1 MSEINGLGTG
11 ELAYLLW
18 ERQGRPENRSLENWL
33 EAEYLKHPMAPSY
46 PATNADVEMRMRGLG
61 PLTQVEP
68 PMANEIADPS
78 GGGAVKVDKEDSR
91 QGKSAVGT
99 VIVPCLVG
107 AVVMIAIGMAF
118 SLFRKHV

>member
-1 MSEINGLGTG
+1 MSEINGLGTD

-33 EAEYLKHPMAPSY
+33 EAEYLRHPMAH

-61 PLTQVEP
+61 SLTQVEP
-68 PMANEIADPS
+68 PVVNEITEPAE
-78 GGGAVKVDKEDSR
+78 GGAEKANKEGSQ
-91 QGKSAVGT
+91 QGTGAAGT
-99 VIVPCLVG
+99 IIVRYLVG